1 MTAVTD
7 WSSYDSVAGRYDEVW
22 GSRFEE
28 VAGSIWKC
36 VSPAPGASVLDIG
49 TGTGIVPHALGSR
62 ALALSGLTG
71 CDRSTGMIHV
81 ARSRMPALRLVAAD
95 ATALPFRDSSFD
107 VATASFVLSH
117 LRSYETAL
125 VEAHRVLRPGGMF
138 AMTSWAT
145 DTEAH
150 GDAWRQLLADA
161 ISKDLLQAAVAQVAP
176 SESCFESTAG
186 VESALTRAG
195 FAGVEVRI
203 LLLECRLS
211 LDQFLADRELSS
223 GARFARH
230 TLGAV
235 AWGRFVAH
243 AREELGRRFGSLF
256 TFPRGVLIGLGQRA
270 A

>member
-1 MTAVTD
+1 VNAATD
-7 WSSYDSVAGRYDEVW
+7 WSSYDKIAARYDDVW
-22 GSRFEE
+22 GSWLEAA
-28 VAGSIWKC
+28 AGFIWKR
-36 VSPAPGASVLDIG
+36 VSPARGAAVLDIG

-62 ALALSGLTG
+62 AVELASMTG
-71 CDRSTGMIHV
+71 CDRSTGMIHA

-95 ATALPFRDSSFD
+95 ATTLPFRASSFD

-117 LRSYETAL
+117 LRSYEAAL
-125 VEAHRVLRPGGMF
+125 IEVHRVLKPGGMF
-138 AMTSWAT
+138 ATTSWAADT
-145 DTEAH
+145 DAH
-150 GDAWRQLLADA
+150 GDAWRQLLAGV
-161 ISKDLLQAAVAQVAP
+161 SKDLLQAAVARVAP

-195 FAGVEVRI
+195 FAGVETHT

-211 LDQFLADRELSS
+211 LEQFLGDRELTAGS
-223 GARFARH
+223 RFARH
-230 TLGAV
+230 TLGAD

-243 AREELGRRFGSLF
+243 AREELGRRFGSIF